1 LEGWVMEAP
10 GWRPI
15 AGATVSVG
23 RYEVRT
29 NAEGHFSI
37 GPLSP
42 DATLLVKAPGYERR
56 QLAPREVQNSI
67 ALRPKTVKAAY
78 LSYYGVGS
86 DRAQRVFDL
95 LDRTEL
101 NAVVID
107 VKGDRGFTPYPSR
120 VPLAIEAGALGPVR
134 IDDFEKMLL
143 RLKANGI
150 YTIARIVT
158 FKDNVLARY
167 RPDWAV
173 IDARTGQPWI
183 DYEQLAWLDPF
194 REEAWQYIIDIA
206 REAALM
212 GFDEIQF
219 DYLRFPSD
227 GSVGATRYSN
237 PNTQENRLRAITS
250 FLARVRRELAP
261 LGVFL
266 AGDIFGYTGFLD
278 DDSGIGQRVE
288 ELAHYLDYLCPMVYP
303 SSYRE
308 GIPGYRIPVAHPY
321 EIVLKTLQLIRER
334 SAHTAVKIRPWL
346 QSFRDYAFDRRT
358 FGVTEIRAQIRAA
371 MDAGATGWMLW
382 NPRSRYTEAALH
394 PSGQ

>member
-1 LEGWVMEAP
+1 MEAQ
-10 GWRPI
+10 GWQPI

-23 RYEVRT
+23 RYAVGT
-29 NAEGHFSI
+29 NADGHFSI

-42 DATLLVKAPGYERR
+42 GTTLLVKAPGYEPRR
-56 QLAPREVQNSI
+56 VSLRDARRSI
-67 ALRPKTVKAAY
+67 LLRPKTVKAAY
-78 LSYYGVGS
+78 LSYYGLGS
-86 DRAQRVFDL
+86 ERARRLFELVE
-95 LDRTEL
+95 RTEL

-107 VKGDRGFTPYPSR
+107 VKGDRGFTPYPTG
-120 VPLAIEAGALGPVR
+120 VPLAVEAGAVGLVR
-134 IDDFEKMLL
+134 VEDFQEMLAG
-143 RLKANGI
+143 LKAKGI

-158 FKDNVLARY
+158 FKDNVLAMH

-173 IDARTGQPWI
+173 IDARTGKPWI
-183 DYEQLAWLDPF
+183 DYEKLAWVDPF
-194 REEAWQYIIDIA
+194 REEVWEYIIAIA

-227 GSVGATRYSN
+227 GNVGAIRYSS

-266 AGDIFGYTGFLD
+266 AGDIFGYTGFLE

-288 ELAHYLDYLCPMVYP
+288 ELASYLDYLCPMVYP
-303 SSYRE
+303 SSYSA
-308 GIPGYRIPVAHPY
+308 GIPGYRIPVEYPY
-321 EIVLKTLQLIRER
+321 QVVLRTLQLIRKR

-346 QSFRDYAFDRRT
+346 QNFRDYAFDRRA
-358 FGVTEIRAQIRAA
+358 FGVKEVRAQIKAA

-382 NPRSRYTEAALH
+382 NPRSHYTEAALR
-394 PSGQ
+394 PAGSR